1 MVRIAFTVR
10 RSFTSWPSASDRRDV
25 TCRFGM
31 KRRLVLLLAWLTWLP
46 TRTPLPVIS
55 QRRAIAKILFLQR
68 LRSKQ
73 RGRTSVTCRPG
84 RRGFREGG
92 RHSQGDSAT
101 ADRPL
106 VTQAL
111 EKAGK
116 QRPGGRRGR
125 SLALGDLGLQLGQP
139 VGEVRVG
146 LEALEQPV
154 RHLLPQPVLGLVA
167 AAAFELSGRVGRLA
181 EGLDLVPHRRH
192 ALALQGRAFDDARL
206 PVL

>member
-1 MVRIAFTVR
+1 MVRIALTVR
-10 RSFTSWPSASDRRDV
+10 RSFTSWPRASDSRDV
-25 TCRFGM
+25 TCRFGK

-73 RGRTSVTCRPG
+73 RGRTSITCRPG

-92 RHSQGDSAT
+92 RYSQGDSAA

-106 VTQAL
+106 AAQAF

-116 QRPGGRRGR
+116 QRPGCRRGQG
-125 SLALGDLGLQLGQP
+125 LALGHLGLQLG
-139 VGEVRVG
+139 
-146 LEALEQPV
+146 
-154 RHLLPQPVLGLVA
+154 
-167 AAAFELSGRVGRLA
+167 
-181 EGLDLVPHRRH
+181 
-192 ALALQGRAFDDARL
+192 
-206 PVL
+206 

>member
-10 RSFTSWPSASDRRDV
+10 RSFTNCPSASDRRLV

-73 RGRTSVTCRPG
+73 WGRTSVTCRPG

-92 RHSQGDSAT
+92 RHSQGDSA
-101 ADRPL
+101 APDRAL
-106 VTQAL
+106 VAQAL

-116 QRPGGRRGR
+116 QRAGGGCRRG
-125 SLALGDLGLQLGQP
+125 LALAHPGLQLGQP
-139 VGEVRVG
+139 VGKVRVG
-146 LEALEQPV
+146 FDAIEQPV
-154 RHLLPQPVLGLVA
+154 RYLLPQPVPGLV
-167 AAAFELSGRVGRLA
+167 
-181 EGLDLVPHRRH
+181 
-192 ALALQGRAFDDARL
+192 
-206 PVL
+206 

>member
-46 TRTPLPVIS
+46 TCTPLPVIS

-84 RRGFREGG
+84 RRGFREGALC
-92 RHSQGDSAT
+92 RQGDSAEVGP
-101 ADRPL
+101 PL
-106 VTQAL
+106 VAQAL

-116 QRPGGRRGR
+116 QRPRGGCWRG
-125 SLALGDLGLQLGQP
+125 LAL
-139 VGEVRVG
+139 
-146 LEALEQPV
+146 
-154 RHLLPQPVLGLVA
+154 
-167 AAAFELSGRVGRLA
+167 
-181 EGLDLVPHRRH
+181 
-192 ALALQGRAFDDARL
+192 
-206 PVL
+206 